1 MASESTL
8 DDLDIVGN
16 RTFGE
21 HGYPHDAWTRLRRES
36 PLHWFDRPNAQPPF
50 WAVTKHAD
58 VVTVSRQ
65 PKLFL
70 NAPRL
75 AVFPEIPEM
84 KPEDRPARHL
94 LNMDPPDHARYRK
107 LASARFTPRAVQS
120 LRPSI
125 EKIADDLLDRLV
137 ADGGTH
143 ECDFVE
149 TISARL
155 PLEVLADLLG
165 VPRSDWSLLFQ
176 WTNETIGA
184 SDPEYQHGSTAKETG
199 ERARLALFQY
209 FVGMVEERRKRPTD
223 DIVSLLA
230 HAELDGAE
238 VPAFELLSYYFLL
251 VVAGNETTRN
261 ATSGG
266 LLALIENPAELAKLQ
281 RDPTLIDSAVEEI
294 VRWTTPVIQF
304 CRTAAEDTEL
314 RGQRIAQGQ
323 SLCLFYPSANRDEE
337 VFDDPFAFRVDRNPN
352 PHLAFGIGEHF
363 CMGANLARL
372 ELRVAF
378 AKLAERIAAIELAGP
393 VSRLHSSFVGGIK
406 RVPIRYRLVPRA
418 A

>member
-1 MASESTL
+1 MVHDVSLQE
-8 DDLDIVGN
+8 LDIVGN
-16 RTFGE
+16 GTFGE
-21 HGYPHDAWTRLRRES
+21 HGYPHAAWARLRREA
-36 PLHWFDRPNAQPPF
+36 PVCWFDRPDAQPPF

-58 VVTVSRQ
+58 IVTVSRQ

-84 KPEDRPARHL
+84 DPEERPARHL
-94 LNMDPPDHARYRK
+94 LNMDPPDHARFRK

-120 LRPSI
+120 LRPAI
-125 EKIADDLLDRLV
+125 EKIAEDLLDALEN
-137 ADGGTH
+137 DGAVH

-149 TISARL
+149 AVSARL

-165 VPRSDWSLLFQ
+165 VPRADWNLLFQ
-176 WTNETIGA
+176 WTNETIG
-184 SDPEYQHGSTAKETG
+184 SGDPEYQHGATAQETAD
-199 ERARLALFQY
+199 RSRTALFQY
-209 FVGMVEERRKRPTD
+209 FQDMVAERRKHPTD
-223 DIVSLLA
+223 DITSLLA
-230 HAELDGAE
+230 NAALEGAE

-266 LLALIENPAELAKLQ
+266 LVALIENPDELAKLT
-281 RDPTLIDSAVEEI
+281 RDPALIDSAVEEI

-304 CRTAAEDTEL
+304 CRTASAHTEL
-314 RGQRIAQGQ
+314 HGQPIRAGQ
-323 SLCLFYPSANRDEE
+323 HLCLFYPSANRDED
-337 VFDDPFAFRVDRNPN
+337 VFEDPFRFRVDRHPN

-363 CMGANLARL
+363 CLGASLARL
-372 ELRVAF
+372 ELRVVF
-378 AKLAERIAAIELAGP
+378 AKLAERLRAVELSGP
-393 VSRLHSSFVGGIK
+393 VSRLRSSFVGGIK
-406 RVPIRYRLVPRA
+406 RVPIRYRLAPRA

>member
-1 MASESTL
+1 MATSL
-8 DDLDIVGN
+8 ADIDIVGN

-21 HGYPHDAWTRLRRES
+21 HGYPHEAWALLRREA
-36 PLHWFDRPNAQPPF
+36 PLYWYDRPEARPPF
-50 WAVTKHAD
+50 WAVTRHAD
-58 VVTVSRQ
+58 IVTVSRQ

-75 AVFPEIPEM
+75 AVFPEIPELN
-84 KPEDRPARHL
+84 PEERPARHL
-94 LNMDPPDHARYRK
+94 LNMDPPDHARFRK
-107 LASARFTPRAVQS
+107 LASARFTPRAVQA

-125 EKIADDLLDRLV
+125 EKIADDLLDQLHD
-137 ADGGTH
+137 DGDAH

-149 TISARL
+149 AVSARL

-165 VPRSDWSLLFQ
+165 VPRSDWNLLFQ

-184 SDPEYQHGSTAKETG
+184 SDPEYQHGSTPQETG
-199 ERARLALFQY
+199 DRARASLFQY

-230 HAELDGAE
+230 SAELDGAE

-281 RDPTLIDSAVEEI
+281 RDPSLIDSAVEEI

-304 CRTAAEDTEL
+304 CRTASADTEL
-314 RGQRIAQGQ
+314 RGQKIRQGE
-323 SLCLFYPSANRDEE
+323 SLCLFYPSANRDED
-337 VFDDPFAFRVDRNPN
+337 VFTDPFAFRVDRNPN

-363 CMGANLARL
+363 CLGASLARL

-378 AKLAERIAAIELAGP
+378 AKIAARVRSIELAGP

-406 RVPIRYRLVPRA
+406 RVPIRYRLEPRA